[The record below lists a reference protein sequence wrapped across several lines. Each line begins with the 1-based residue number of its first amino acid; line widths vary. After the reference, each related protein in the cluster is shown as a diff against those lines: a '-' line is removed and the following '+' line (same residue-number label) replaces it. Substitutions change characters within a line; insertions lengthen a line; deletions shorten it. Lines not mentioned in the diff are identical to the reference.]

1 MAYIINKFS
10 GEQLIVL
17 EDGTIDTSTSLGLVG
32 RNYVGYGETQNENFI
47 YLLENFAN
55 NDPPQR
61 PLAGQIWFDT
71 DTKLANI
78 YDGTAWNPIGVKV
91 SDVEPVDT
99 NTGSLWLDTISG
111 QLKIYN
117 GVEWGLVGPEAVA
130 GFGITR
136 ARSTSLNDIIGNA
149 HPVIFFEIDD
159 VVIAIG
165 SSEAFTINP
174 TNAVPRFANAL
185 SAGITMAAGYG
196 IEGNLIGNAS
206 SADKLSSARLIN
218 GVPFDG
224 LSDITIKASTT
235 NKLIKGTY
243 ILGSDFDGTT
253 PITWSVDASSA
264 NQIGK
269 VVARNSTGG
278 FSAGT
283 ITANLVGDVTGNV
296 TAASGIST
304 FDTVQATIFVGATLT
319 GNANSATQLA
329 NPRQIN
335 GVAFDGTTNITVTAA
350 ASTLTGNTLNS
361 TVTQSSLISLGT
373 LNSLFV
379 ADAGISIGSAGTLKF
394 LVESARPTLRST
406 SGTLNF
412 DMGVSGPDISFVDA
426 ATALSLGGPNA
437 PAIIGDNT
445 TNLGINGFKFNN
457 IYANNL
463 FGNADTATSAITATN
478 LAGGG
483 PGAIPFQTANNS
495 TSMLGLGA
503 AGTVLTAGAGG
514 LSWQSVSREPLSK
527 GSFLTLVNTTT
538 SGALDNYDGV
548 VGVTIAVDATSANTA
563 SKVVARD
570 ANGNFVAGTITANL
584 TGNVTGNVT
593 GNSGTATRLQTSR
606 TINGVSFDGTANIT
620 IEANDPNSGAPV
632 GAILYYPS
640 ATIPVGWM
648 ICDGASISTTAFSLL
663 FSKIGYTYGGSGSLF
678 RLPDLRGEFIRSW
691 DGGRGID
698 SGRGLGSTQKGT
710 IQVVDPNYGSHNVQ
724 GIIGRNNYPGGTTGV
739 VDPQFNIE
747 SGMDYVSRDDY
758 PNVMLSYVGANVPL
772 NLGTSGFGFGA
783 ARPRNVALVA
793 CIKVFGQIDE
803 PDQVAAAAIINYV
816 NSVPKYQII
825 SGASASIAGFTNQVG
840 SWNFGANFFDVFP
853 PTGKSMGN
861 LVAFIPSINQIHF
874 AGGVNGD
881 DSMVCTYSYL
891 SDRIRVYVQN
901 TEQRSTPAANYLVVW
916 GG

>member
-47 YLLENFAN
+47 YLLENFAG
-55 NDPPQR
+55 DSAPQR
-61 PLAGQIWFDT
+61 PLTGQIWFDT

-78 YDGTAWNPIGVKV
+78 YDGINWNPIGVKV
-91 SDVEPVDT
+91 SETEPIDPT
-99 NTGSLWLDTISG
+99 SGSLWLDTTSD

-117 GVEWGLVGPEAVA
+117 GTEWGLVGPEAVA

-136 ARSTSLNDIIGNA
+136 ARSTSLVDTIGNA

-165 SSEAFTINP
+165 SSETFVINS

-218 GVPFDG
+218 NVPFDG
-224 LSDITIKASTT
+224 LSDITVKASTT

-243 ILGSDFDGTT
+243 ILGSDFDGSALT
-253 PITWSVDASSA
+253 TWSVDASSA

-278 FSAGT
+278 FAAGT
-283 ITANLVGDVTGNV
+283 ITADLVGNVTGNV
-296 TAASGIST
+296 TAVSGTSI
-304 FDTVQATIFVGATLT
+304 FDTVQATVFVGATLT

-329 NPRQIN
+329 TPRQIN
-335 GVAFDGTTNITVTAA
+335 GVTFSGTENITVPAA
-350 ASTLTGNTLNS
+350 AATLTGNTLNS
-361 TVTQSSLISLGT
+361 TVTQSSLVSVGT
-373 LNSLFV
+373 LNSLSV
-379 ADAGISIGSAGTLKF
+379 ADTGISIGSAGTLKF

-412 DMGVSGPDISFVDA
+412 DMGVSGPDVSFVDA
-426 ATALSLGGPNA
+426 ATSLSLGGPNA

-445 TNLGINGFKFNN
+445 TNLGITGYKFNN

-463 FGNADTATSAITATN
+463 VGNADTATLATTATN

-483 PGAIPFQTANNS
+483 PGAIPFQTAAGS
-495 TSMLGLGA
+495 TSMIGLGA

-538 SGALDNYDGV
+538 SGVLDNYDGV
-548 VGVTIAVDATSANTA
+548 VSATIAVDATSANTA

-570 ANGNFVAGTITANL
+570 GSGNFAAGTITANL
-584 TGNVTGNVT
+584 VGNVTGTVS
-593 GNSGTATRLQTSR
+593 GNAGTATSLQTAR
-606 TINGVSFDGTANIT
+606 NINGVSFNGTADIT
-620 IEANDPNSGAPV
+620 ITAADSTKVAKAGDTMTGYLTLNGNPV
-632 GAILYYPS
+632 S
-640 ATIPVGWM
+640 ALHATPKQYV
-648 ICDGASISTTAFSLL
+648 DS
-663 FSKIGYTYGGSGSLF
+663 
-678 RLPDLRGEFIRSW
+678 RLP
-691 DGGRGID
+691 
-698 SGRGLGSTQKGT
+698 
-710 IQVVDPNYGSHNVQ
+710 
-724 GIIGRNNYPGGTTGV
+724 
-739 VDPQFNIE
+739 QFE
-747 SGMDYVSRDDY
+747 
-758 PNVMLSYVGANVPL
+758 
-772 NLGTSGFGFGA
+772 
-783 ARPRNVALVA
+783 
-793 CIKVFGQIDE
+793 
-803 PDQVAAAAIINYV
+803 
-816 NSVPKYQII
+816 II
-825 SGASASIAGFTNQVG
+825 SGASASTSGFTNQVG

-853 PTGKSMGN
+853 PAGKTMGN
-861 LVAFIPSINQIHF
+861 LIAFIPSINQIHY
-874 AGGVNGD
+874 AGGVDGN
-881 DSMVCTYSYL
+881 DSLVCTYSYL
-891 SDRIRVYVQN
+891 GDRIRVYVQN